1 MIDEPG
7 RDPATNAEHEQQ
19 PASDPDRQSIGTT
32 TTGSAA
38 GHAAAAA
45 TRGDRARARTARSRS
60 HPAARA
66 RPRVPAYRSGA
77 DAEATRGGRAAPLRR
92 FLAVTCSLPARP
104 GPEGPAGGTAAAC
117 RHRLRQA
124 AAGAFRRDAMRCLMS
139 RSSAA
144 CSDPLLLLQ
153 CGRHGLNTFLSLL
166 CRFDLPRDRGPAW

>member
-1 MIDEPG
+1 MQAAWSAGRDGTERNPLPAGASLLPGAPGNRGVSRIHGQSLGAPGDRLIDEPG

-38 GHAAAAA
+38 GYAAAAA

-92 FLAVTCSLPARP
+92 FLAVTCSLPART
-104 GPEGPAGGTAAAC
+104 GPEGPASC
-117 RHRLRQA
+117 SLQA
-124 AAGAFRRDAMRCLMS
+124 QAVGSRR
-139 RSSAA
+139 
-144 CSDPLLLLQ
+144 
-153 CGRHGLNTFLSLL
+153 F
-166 CRFDLPRDRGPAW
+166 PA